1 MSWTLQLGR
10 SVRRSHL
17 ILTFMWI
24 VLQIE
29 NPSSMATRSTPNLPE
44 ARYIAISS
52 PSMSSTAEYLTLLKD
67 GQLIFTSRQKA
78 RLATHEVVYRTG
90 LPAGVVLL
98 RCANGRFWRLS
109 ESDSRIRADW
119 ESIPGVSDTACHFT
133 TFMVREGVIAFRS
146 VRNGNYAKRYPD
158 STSPA
163 DSYSAITSGLDLQ
176 CEVVVSAAT
185 DTALTLPRQIMF
197 KGNNEKFMANYS
209 GQDHNWQKFHKSSSD
224 LSCVYEVAP
233 LLDGSVSLRS
243 IDVNRFLRRSPT
255 WIWADS
261 TSPIS
266 NVDCHYEPVKLS
278 NTMVALKSM
287 ANNQYLK
294 RSTNCWKSCLS
305 AVGNNLD
312 DPTTH
317 LIMSEAVSSRTLS
330 NIRYLLDLAET
341 SEIELLLVAE
351 GALKNQTP
359 NPADLQVAVTLKQS
373 VTEHKSWSNSV
384 TVSLGVMT
392 KFQAGVPLVGSV
404 SGKITVSCSYTHTSE
419 FGTSTENTVEFQ
431 TTYTVPQVPPGVTVC
446 SFHS

>member
-1 MSWTLQLGR
+1 MSSTLQLGR

-17 ILTFMWI
+17 ILTFMWF

-44 ARYIAISS
+44 ARYIAIYSR
-52 PSMSSTAEYLTLLKD
+52 SMSFTAEYLTLLKD
-67 GQLIFTSRQKA
+67 GQLAFTSRQKA
-78 RLATHEVVYRTG
+78 RLATHEVVYRKG

-109 ESDSRIRADW
+109 ESDSRIWADW
-119 ESIPGVSDTACHFT
+119 ESIPGLSDTACHFT
-133 TFMVREGVIAFRS
+133 TVMVREGVIAFRC
-146 VRNGNYAKRYPD
+146 VRNGNYAKRYAER
-158 STSPA
+158 TSPA
-163 DSYSAITSGLDLQ
+163 DSYSAITSGLDLL
-176 CEVVVSAAT
+176 CEVEVSAAT

-197 KGNNEKFMANYS
+197 KGNNEKLMANYS
-209 GQDHNWQKFHKSSSD
+209 EQDHNWQKFHKSSSD

-243 IDVNRFLRRSPT
+243 IDVNRFLRLSPT

-278 NTMVALKSM
+278 NTMLALKSM

-294 RSTNCWKSCLS
+294 RYTNYWESCLA
-305 AVGNNLD
+305 AVGNSFD
-312 DPTTH
+312 DATTH

-341 SEIELLLVAE
+341 SEIELLLVGE

-373 VTEHKSWSNSV
+373 VAEHKSWSNSV

-392 KFQAGVPLVGSV
+392 KFQAGVPFVGSV
-404 SGKITVSCSYTHTSE
+404 SGEITVSSSYTHTSE
-419 FGTSTENTVEFQ
+419 FGTSTENTLEFQ